1 MVGYINERGRYL
13 DFYAIEP
20 LMTSNLNQIDENE
33 TTVTPSSGNVYAD
46 LGYENPEEMLL
57 KAHLVTLLSK
67 AIKAKGL
74 NQYQAAEVLGIDQPK
89 VSALVRGQFRG
100 YSLERLF
107 KFLNALD
114 LNVEVNV
121 KSKPEGEERARISVG
136 NAID

>member
-1 MVGYINERGRYL
+1 MTTNHDPVERVLPYRAEDL
-13 DFYAIEP
+13 
-20 LMTSNLNQIDENE
+20 EN
-33 TTVTPSSGNVYAD
+33 TVTSGSGNVYAD

-57 KAHLVTLLSK
+57 KAHLVMLLSK

-74 NQYQAAEVLGIDQPK
+74 NQYQAAELLGIDQPK

-114 LNVEVNV
+114 VEVNV
-121 KSKPEGEERARISVG
+121 KSKPEERERSYTTVG
-136 NAID
+136 SN

>member
-1 MVGYINERGRYL
+1 MTTHL
-13 DFYAIEP
+13 EP
-20 LMTSNLNQIDENE
+20 IDETEN
-33 TTVTPSSGNVYAD
+33 TVTPSSGNVYAD

-57 KAHLVTLLSK
+57 KAHLVTLLST
-67 AIKAKGL
+67 AIKTKGL

-136 NAID
+136 SAGE